1 VLLECRALRNIY
13 SPSGVGADLQ
23 LRNGEVTGLSGA
35 SGSGKSLLLRAIA
48 DLDPS
53 TGDVSLE
60 NQSRNVFSGPDWRK
74 QVVYVAAEPAWWAA
88 TIQEHFA
95 ESPAGSSLDALRLV
109 PELLEK
115 PPQDLSTGERQRFA
129 LLRALMLSP
138 RVLLLDEP
146 TSALDRETTHAT
158 ERFIKNYMETGDAAA
173 IWVSH
178 DPAQLARVCSNTPYV
193 LSNGALTQGA
203 PETSTVTN

>member
-1 VLLECRALRNIY
+1 MFLECRGLRNY
-13 SPSGVGADLQ
+13 HSPGGVRADLQ
-23 LRNGEVTGLSGA
+23 LRSGEVAGLSGA

-53 TGDVSLE
+53 TGDVILE
-60 NQSRNVFSGPDWRK
+60 NQSRDAFSGPDWRK

-95 ESPAGSSLDALRLV
+95 TTPVESTLQALRLA
-109 PELLEK
+109 PKLLK
-115 PPQDLSTGERQRFA
+115 QSPQDTSTGERQRLA
-129 LLRALMLSP
+129 LLRAVMLSP
-138 RVLLLDEP
+138 KVLLLDEP

-158 ERFIKNYMETGDAAA
+158 ERFIKNYIEARDAAA

-178 DPAQLARVCSNTPYV
+178 DPAQLARVCSITPYV
-193 LSNGALTQGA
+193 LSSGALIQGSA
-203 PETSTVTN
+203 ETSTVTN